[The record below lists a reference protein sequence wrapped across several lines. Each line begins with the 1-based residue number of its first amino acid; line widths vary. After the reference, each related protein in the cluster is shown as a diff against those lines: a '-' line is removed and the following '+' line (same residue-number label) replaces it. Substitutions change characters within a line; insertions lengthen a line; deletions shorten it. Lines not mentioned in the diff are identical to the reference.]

1 MEKVF
6 LSCLINQQQVHYDV
20 INQDI
25 CSIFPGLKF
34 RLQVG
39 WNTKKCSSSAQK
51 LWTNNQSWNVGL
63 LGPADKLIV
72 LTVCSLYLGH
82 PRSRSKTQWMLNM
95 AIQVT
100 GRYLDITFNV

>member
-39 WNTKKCSSSAQK
+39 WNTEKVQQLHSTQK

-63 LGPADKLIV
+63 L
-72 LTVCSLYLGH
+72 SLA
-82 PRSRSKTQWMLNM
+82 R
-95 AIQVT
+95 
-100 GRYLDITFNV
+100 

>member
-39 WNTKKCSSSAQK
+39 WNTEKVQQQLHAEVVGKQPEFECWLARVSS
-51 LWTNNQSWNVGL
+51 V

-82 PRSRSKTQWMLNM
+82 PAAKLSGCSIYLYRL
-95 AIQVT
+95 QV
-100 GRYLDITFNV
+100 DI